1 MKNKNDD
8 VLKELE
14 HIKKLL
20 ILQLVRDGATSEEI
34 GLVLGITGARVR
46 QVFPM
51 KKLKE
56 SKK

>member
-34 GLVLGITGARVR
+34 GLILGITGGRVR
-46 QVFPM
+46 QIFPM